1 MGNVAFKHVLRDI
14 TNINLPS
21 LTAEFG
27 EQVFLP
33 ALYTHPMSSI
43 CIDANPF
50 LVQSVTKS

>member
-33 ALYTHPMSSI
+33 AL
-43 CIDANPF
+43 
-50 LVQSVTKS
+50 